1 MSDYSNDLGKL
12 KFRRSIQDSK
22 EIDREKFKFRKFYFL
37 FVHNRNCLLLVL
49 LERVLLKLGLSD
61 TDEQLEMQLNKFLGP
76 VLLKIVSPSEE
87 VRKKVMEILT
97 HVNKR
102 LKSRAEVKL
111 DLLPLL
117 KHYQESSNSFLIN
130 FAIIYIT
137 LGFPRLDI
145 DKQTELVP
153 AILNALEGKP
163 DIHQNKL
170 LMLILPLLG
179 NLKLPENPADR
190 KTLFGL
196 SERPNTK
203 QHLLSILLDVLLL
216 PYGHIETEVPPGM
229 SSYTFKRVNLEDK
242 KAEYL
247 ENVSCGWRRVSK
259 KFLTFRI
266 SVEEGN
272 REVPRLRRLRGER
285 DCSASDCGQR
295 RHQILSCNTGA
306 QRTKQ
311 DLLVRFDLIF

>member
-1 MSDYSNDLGKL
+1 M
-12 KFRRSIQDSK
+12 
-22 EIDREKFKFRKFYFL
+22 
-37 FVHNRNCLLLVL
+37 
-49 LERVLLKLGLSD
+49 SD
-61 TDEQLEMQLNKFLGP
+61 TDEQLEQQLNKFLGP

-102 LKSRAEVKL
+102 LKSRPEVKL
-111 DLLPLL
+111 DLVPILR
-117 KHYQESSNSFLIN
+117 HYQDSSNSFLIN

-145 DKQTELVP
+145 QKQTELVTV
-153 AILNALEGKP
+153 ILNCLEGKP

-170 LMLILPLLG
+170 LLLIIPLLG
-179 NLKLPENPADR
+179 ELKLPENPEDR

-196 SERPNTK
+196 SDRPSTK

-229 SSYTFKRVNLEDK
+229 SSFTFKRVNFENK

-247 ENVSCGWRRVSK
+247 ENVS
-259 KFLTFRI
+259 
-266 SVEEGN
+266 
-272 REVPRLRRLRGER
+272 
-285 DCSASDCGQR
+285 
-295 RHQILSCNTGA
+295 
-306 QRTKQ
+306 
-311 DLLVRFDLIF
+311 

>member
-1 MSDYSNDLGKL
+1 MIRN
-12 KFRRSIQDSK
+12 I
-22 EIDREKFKFRKFYFL
+22 YFS
-37 FVHNRNCLLLVL
+37 VL
-49 LERVLLKLGLSD
+49 LERVLLKLGLAE
-61 TDEQLEMQLNKFLGP
+61 TDEQLEQQLNKFLGP

-111 DLLPLL
+111 DLMPIV

-145 DKQTELVP
+145 QHQTELVP
-153 AILNALEGKP
+153 VILSCLEGKP
-163 DIHQNKL
+163 EIHQNKL

-179 NLKLPENPADR
+179 ELKLPENPAER
-190 KTLFGL
+190 KSMFGL
-196 SERPNTK
+196 SDKPNTR

-216 PYGHIETEVPPGM
+216 PYGFIETEIPPGM
-229 SSYTFKRVNLEDK
+229 SNYSFKRVLLDNR

-247 ENVSCGWRRVSK
+247 ENVSLRHNQSLYQKFSHEFSFHFQLKKGIV
-259 KFLTFRI
+259 KFL
-266 SVEEGN
+266 
-272 REVPRLRRLRGER
+272 
-285 DCSASDCGQR
+285 DCGLFEEVDIVP
-295 RHQILSCNTGA
+295 HLIVASADT
-306 QRTKQ
+306 
-311 DLLVRFDLIF
+311 RFSVATPALNELNKICT